1 MERIKIHFDGACANA
16 KNKDCPMGIGV
27 AVFVGGVYQE
37 ELSRAALVEDEVEDG
52 TSNIAEWMALCL
64 ALEVAG
70 DLRKTHL
77 DAKIIIVGDSQLIIN
92 QFNMIWSIKEDKFL
106 KYFSKARKFNEIA
119 KIPEIQW
126 VPRKFNTKADELS
139 KIGLNSNEPRRYKIT
154 GMRDETNHKWIEYRS
169 DYFDKVQRVFK
180 ALPTRVEESY
190 QVWDTELNKQIT
202 I

>member
-27 AVFVGGVYQE
+27 AVFIDAAYQE

-52 TSNIAEWMALCL
+52 TSNIAEWTALCL

-77 DAKIIIVGDSQLIIN
+77 DAKIIIVGDSQLIAN

-106 KYFSKARKFNEIA
+106 KYFSKARKLNEIA
-119 KIPEIQW
+119 KVPEIQW

-139 KIGLNSNEPRRYKIT
+139 KIGLNCNQPKKYEIR
-154 GMRDETNHKWIEYRS
+154 GMRDEMNHKWIEYRS
-169 DYFDKVQRVFK
+169 DYFNKVKRTYNTFI
-180 ALPTRVEESY
+180 TGMGESY
-190 QVWDTELNKQIT
+190 QVWNTETNEMIKM
-202 I
+202 

>member
-1 MERIKIHFDGACANA
+1 MQRIKIHFDGACANA

-37 ELSRAALVEDEVEDG
+37 ELSRAALVEDEIEDG

-77 DAKIIIVGDSQLIIN
+77 DAKIIIVGDSQLIAN

-106 KYFSKARKFNEIA
+106 KYFSKARKLNEIA
-119 KIPEIQW
+119 KVPEIQW

-139 KIGLNSNEPRRYKIT
+139 KMGLNSNESRKYEIRA
-154 GMRDETNHKWIEYRS
+154 MRDELSHKWIEYRS
-169 DYFDKVQRVFK
+169 DHFTKVQRIYD
-180 ALPTRVEESY
+180 ALITGIGESH
-190 QVWDTELNKQIT
+190 QVWDTELNQI
-202 I
+202 IKM